1 MILPKIFFS
10 LILAISLSLSG
21 CYTGAVKPSKQT
33 RYYIVQKGDTL
44 YAIAWRYRVNANSIA
59 RWNNLKD
66 PYVIKPGQRL
76 KLGYSGSNKTKRTAT
91 STTKKSSNNAA
102 SSSKKTSP
110 SSTKLQIAK
119 APGSW
124 SWPVKGKLISKY
136 SADRNGID
144 IAANN
149 GTAVKAA
156 ASGQVVYAGNGL
168 RGYGNLVII
177 KHNATYFSAYAHSR
191 KLLVAEGHRVKRGQ
205 KIAEVGSTG
214 TNRNKLHFEIRKNGD
229 PVDPLRYLPR

>member
-1 MILPKIFFS
+1 MKKIFPKIFFS

-21 CYTGAVKPSKQT
+21 CYTGVVKPSKQT
-33 RYYIVQKGDTL
+33 RYHIVQKGDTL
-44 YAIAWRYRVNANSIA
+44 YAIAWRYKINAKSIA
-59 RWNNLKD
+59 RWNNLTD
-66 PYVIKPGQRL
+66 PYLIKPGQRL
-76 KLGYSGSNKTKRTAT
+76 RLAYSSSNRSKTAT
-91 STTKKSSNNAA
+91 SSTTKKSSN
-102 SSSKKTSP
+102 SKQATKP
-110 SSTKLQIAK
+110 STKLPIAK

-149 GTAVKAA
+149 GTSVKAA
-156 ASGQVVYAGNGL
+156 ASGEVVYAGNGL
-168 RGYGNLVII
+168 RGYGNLIII

-191 KLLVAEGHRVKRGQ
+191 KLLVAEGHKVKRGQ
-205 KIAEVGSTG
+205 KIAEVGRTG
-214 TNRNKLHFEIRKNGD
+214 TTRDKLHFEIRKNGD